1 MRENIERGLGLHASS
16 NVLVALVEVGGLS
29 RDDAYAIVQR
39 AALRAADERAP
50 MRDLLA
56 VDPAVAQRLSLAQ
69 LDGCFDDA
77 AFLRHVP
84 EVIGRLD
91 GPAEALAARSH
102 TRPVEVRDGA
112 PG

>member
-16 NVLVALVEVGGLS
+16 NVLVALVDVGGMG
-29 RDDAYAIVQR
+29 RDDAYAVVQR

-77 AFLRHVP
+77 TFLRHVP
-84 EVIGRLD
+84 DVIGRLD
-91 GPAEALAARSH
+91 AIATGLAARASS
-102 TRPVEVRDGA
+102 TRATADAG
-112 PG
+112 